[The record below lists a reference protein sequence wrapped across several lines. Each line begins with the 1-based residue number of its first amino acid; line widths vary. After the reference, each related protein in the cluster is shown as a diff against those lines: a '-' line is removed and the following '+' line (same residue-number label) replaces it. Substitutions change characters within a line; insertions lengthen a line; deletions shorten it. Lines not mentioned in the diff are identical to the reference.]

1 MKTKDAWD
9 RYAKEV
15 KKNDNLSFDKI
26 SKHFTTKRY
35 ILGVVD
41 TKEREDEDYWFKLDR
56 EWEKYLDS
64 LTPKFM

>member
-26 SKHFTTKRY
+26 SKHFTAKRY

-41 TKEREDEDYWFKLDR
+41 ARGREDEDYWFKLDR